1 MMVDN
6 LSNLK
11 FETPPGA
18 PSREDMPVIDDP
30 QPAIQALTTGEVDV
44 NPPYQTEENEDE
56 AKQEAAWNKGDVLL
70 ERWNR
75 MAGLE

>member
-1 MMVDN
+1 
-6 LSNLK
+6 
-11 FETPPGA
+11 
-18 PSREDMPVIDDP
+18 MPVIDDP

-44 NPPYQTEENEDE
+44 NPPYQTEKTED
-56 AKQEAAWNKGDVLL
+56 QEEKIAAQEGSWHIGDVLL